1 MAEGY
6 TEDEMETFYKDAQTA
21 CEAIFAHEP
30 FKHLKERF
38 NVVAVATP
46 SHDSGVSIPR
56 KRKWKNT
63 AVSSHFDTFYSDRYL
78 TTRSVKAM
86 HLSLIHI

>member
-46 SHDSGVSIPR
+46 SHDSGGAFREKGNGKYCCQFS
-56 KRKWKNT
+56 
-63 AVSSHFDTFYSDRYL
+63 F
-78 TTRSVKAM
+78 
-86 HLSLIHI
+86 

>member
-56 KRKWKNT
+56 KGNGKI
-63 AVSSHFDTFYSDRYL
+63 L
-78 TTRSVKAM
+78 LSV
-86 HLSLIHI
+86 LILIHSIPIAT